1 MGFSHFA
8 RHYSGNGLFSSGY
21 LDVSV
26 PQVPFTILCVQIVI
40 QVVRTCGFPHS
51 DIFGSAPV
59 HGSPKLIAVSR
70 VLHRQ
75 FAPRH
80 PPLALSSFHV
90 MRRIRN
96 SFKIQLEI
104 SFKTWPT
111 YYSVINVLSGY
122 PSAVRWLTSVECLSL
137 YSVRAIQPLST
148 VSILLSLTSFTLF
161 HSSCGDEGTR
171 TPDLRLAKALLS
183 RLSYIPGCRAVGLS
197 GLEPET
203 LPLSEARSNQLS

>member
-1 MGFSHFA
+1 MECLSFRLRGSYPLWLAFPHHSTNSIFCNSVVFRSYNPDTASCTGLGFSHFA
-8 RHYSGNGLFSSGY
+8 RHYSGNDLFSSGY

-40 QVVRTCGFPHS
+40 QLVRSCGFPHS
-51 DIFGSAPV
+51 EIFGSAPV

-96 SFKIQLEI
+96 SFKFLLEL

-111 YYSVINVLSGY
+111 YYSVINVLSGG
-122 PSAVRWLTSVECLSL
+122 
-137 YSVRAIQPLST
+137 
-148 VSILLSLTSFTLF
+148 LLPFA
-161 HSSCGDEGTR
+161 G
-171 TPDLRLAKALLS
+171 
-183 RLSYIPGCRAVGLS
+183 
-197 GLEPET
+197 
-203 LPLSEARSNQLS
+203 

>member
-8 RHYSGNGLFSSGY
+8 RHYSGNDLFSSGY

-51 DIFGSAPV
+51 DISGSAPV

-122 PSAVRWLTSVECLSL
+122 PSAVRRLSSVECLSRPP
-137 YSVRAIQPLST
+137 SGPFNPCQPPIRLS
-148 VSILLSLTSFTLF
+148 SFTLS

>member
-8 RHYSGNGLFSSGY
+8 RHYSGNDLFSSGY

-40 QVVRTCGFPHS
+40 QLVRSCGFPHS
-51 DIFGSAPV
+51 DISGSAPV
-59 HGSPKLIAVSR
+59 HGFPKLIAVSR
-70 VLHRQ
+70 VLHRH

-111 YYSVINVLSGY
+111 YYSVINVLSGFT
-122 PSAVRWLTSVECLSL
+122 SAVRWLTSVECLSL
-137 YSVRAIQPLST
+137 TPSGPFNPCQPSF
-148 VSILLSLTSFTLF
+148 LLSSNSHPSFWLWW
-161 HSSCGDEGTR
+161 R
-171 TPDLRLAKALLS
+171 
-183 RLSYIPGCRAVGLS
+183 
-197 GLEPET
+197 
-203 LPLSEARSNQLS
+203 